1 MRPTPLGTLAN
12 YQNHVPP
19 SLPWSWSSD
28 EQRRVGDR
36 ATSSC
41 SHPRP
46 PPQGQMAPLLN
57 RAWVTAA
64 LGLGVNEDYRSN
76 PDTKQVALQSF
87 IVNREQAASR
97 RFATKVEEDEKR
109 TAPLASSSSSS
120 SSSPS
125 LLGFDALGENAPIR
139 RLVGADDEP
148 SAKREQSRRYQPR
161 VANGPDVRSRHAH
174 HSAVQAARDR
184 FARDKLMEV
193 SGDDQT
199 TSLMPLSSR
208 CFGVL

>member
-1 MRPTPLGTLAN
+1 MQGFFMRPTPLGGLPN

-19 SLPWSWSSD
+19 SLPWLWSSD

-76 PDTKQVALQSF
+76 PDTKLVALQSF

-120 SSSPS
+120 SSSAS
-125 LLGFDALGENAPIR
+125 LLGFDALGGNASMR
-139 RLVGADDEP
+139 RLVLEQTMSLQPNESTLVVINPVSPADGTM
-148 SAKREQSRRYQPR
+148 A
-161 VANGPDVRSRHAH
+161 
-174 HSAVQAARDR
+174 
-184 FARDKLMEV
+184 
-193 SGDDQT
+193 
-199 TSLMPLSSR
+199 TS
-208 CFGVL
+208 

>member
-1 MRPTPLGTLAN
+1 
-12 YQNHVPP
+12 
-19 SLPWSWSSD
+19 
-28 EQRRVGDR
+28 
-36 ATSSC
+36 
-41 SHPRP
+41 
-46 PPQGQMAPLLN
+46 MAPLLN

-76 PDTKQVALQSF
+76 PDTKLVALQSF

-139 RLVGADDEP
+139 RLVLEQTMSLQPNESSLVVINPASPMGPTYKADMP
-148 SAKREQSRRYQPR
+148 ITAQFKRQGTDSH
-161 VANGPDVRSRHAH
+161 G
-174 HSAVQAARDR
+174 
-184 FARDKLMEV
+184 
-193 SGDDQT
+193 
-199 TSLMPLSSR
+199 TS
-208 CFGVL
+208 